1 MSVRNRFRYRNS
13 RIYWKQVGPLFQDL
27 DTLAPGSDSKRG
39 DRAGGGAQE
48 EPVRLGALRPA
59 LLHLRPGQEGPGG
72 QLRVGEHGARAGVQA
87 RQPVSLPEVTWGK
100 NYNVSWSVIEMT

>member
-13 RIYWKQVGPLFQDL
+13 RIYWKQVEPLFQDL

-39 DRAGGGAQE
+39 DRAGGGSHE
-48 EPVRLGALRPA
+48 EAVRLGALRPA
-59 LLHLRPGQEGPGG
+59 LLYLRPGQEGSGG

-87 RQPVSLPEVTWGK
+87 RQPVSLPEVTWEK
-100 NYNVSWSVIEMT
+100 TIMFCKCFMVYH